1 MKMGGIYERYS
12 PFLLILIY
20 LQWDMFNERIFDMK
34 WSEIDIKEKAAII
47 TAIAAFVVG
56 WALTIAG
63 FIVPPVGEIADGV
76 LWVLGQALIYAASV
90 FGITSYFSSETRRMK
105 RDISEF
111 VQRSIE
117 KQSEH
122 ESESE

>member
-1 MKMGGIYERYS
+1 
-12 PFLLILIY
+12 
-20 LQWDMFNERIFDMK
+20 MFNERILDMK

-122 ESESE
+122 ESEIE

>member
-1 MKMGGIYERYS
+1 
-12 PFLLILIY
+12 
-20 LQWDMFNERIFDMK
+20 MK
-34 WSEIDIKEKAAII
+34 WSEIDIKEKAAIV

-56 WALTIAG
+56 WGLTIAG
-63 FIVPPVGEIADGV
+63 FIVQPVGEIADGV

-117 KQSEH
+117 KQSEN
-122 ESESE
+122 ESEIE

>member
-1 MKMGGIYERYS
+1 
-12 PFLLILIY
+12 
-20 LQWDMFNERIFDMK
+20 MFNERILDMK
-34 WSEIDIKEKAAII
+34 WSEIDIKEKAAIV

-56 WALTIAG
+56 WGLTIAG
-63 FIVPPVGEIADGV
+63 FIVQPVGEIADGV

-117 KQSEH
+117 KQSEN
-122 ESESE
+122 ESEIE